1 MDYQQTLRLEEEAFT
16 QSLRDDALVALLYG
30 MLIVGSVCV
39 FLGMITLLLMMQF
52 AYALLFGAGC
62 VLLGTWWLTRRLRAR
77 EAYRLA
83 VLTFMGGALV
93 TIALTI
99 SVHGVSNNMY
109 LFCTPLVVVIAGT
122 LLRPTSSFMVATG
135 AALLLVIAAYAFG
148 VASQV
153 LDSRFAF
160 VVLLSYST
168 ASITLIASRS
178 FYTAAE
184 WAMFSYRQVERRES
198 QLFASEQRLQRTLH
212 EKNYLNAEL
221 LTSNGELQRA
231 WAAAE
236 EANRLKSQFVANM
249 SHELRTPLN
258 AIIGFSYIL
267 KQQLKGSLNEEQH
280 DYVQRIYDSG
290 EHLLKLLNDILD
302 NAKLEAG
309 RLELNWEPTPL
320 EPLIHEALLTT
331 TSLLGGKPVKLQQA
345 LAPDLPLVL
354 CDRLRVAQV
363 LLNLLSNAVKFTERG
378 SITLRAY
385 PQILEHARDDNS
397 ADHMR
402 VVIEVQDTGIGIA
415 PEHMSLIFEEYRQA
429 DESLSRQYS
438 GTGLGLPISRQLVE
452 LHHGTLTVTSALGH
466 GSTFRFTL
474 PVATS
479 SAVSMSCPNDM
490 ASRLDSPIAV
500 GAAVEAV
507 VS

>member
-1 MDYQQTLRLEEEAFT
+1 MDNQQPLRSEEEAFT
-16 QSLRDDALVALLYG
+16 QSLRDDALMALLGG
-30 MLIVGSVCV
+30 MLLVGSVCV
-39 FLGMITLLLMMQF
+39 FLGMIELLLMMQP
-52 AYALLFGAGC
+52 AYGLLLGVGWM
-62 VLLGTWWLTRRLRAR
+62 LLGTWWLTRQLHAR
-77 EAYRLA
+77 GAYRWA
-83 VLTFMGGALV
+83 VMAFMSGAIF

-99 SVHGVSNNMY
+99 SVYGVSRNVY
-109 LFCTPLVVVIAGT
+109 LFCTPLIVGVAST
-122 LLRPTSSFMVATG
+122 LLRPTSGFLAATG
-135 AALLLVIAAYAFG
+135 AALLLAIAAS
-148 VASQV
+148 VAGLVAQ
-153 LDSRFAF
+153 LLEAPFIF
-160 VVLLSYST
+160 MVLLSYST
-168 ASITLIASRS
+168 AAITLISARS

-198 QLFASEQRLQRTLH
+198 QLFESEQRLQRTVH

-221 LTSNGELQRA
+221 LTSNDELQRA

-267 KQQLKGSLNEEQH
+267 KQQLKGPLNEEQH
-280 DYVQRIYDSG
+280 DHMQRIYDSG

-320 EPLIHEALLTT
+320 EPLIHDVLLTT
-331 TSLLGGKPVKLQQA
+331 TSLLGNKPVELRQA
-345 LAPDLPLVL
+345 LAPNLPLVL

-363 LLNLLSNAVKFTERG
+363 LLNLLSNAVKFTEQG
-378 SITLRAY
+378 NITLRAY
-385 PQILEHARDDNS
+385 PQALTGMSAGNS
-397 ADHMR
+397 TVPAH

-429 DESLSRQYS
+429 DETLSRQHG
-438 GTGLGLPISRQLVE
+438 GTGLGLPISKRLVE
-452 LHHGTLTVTSALGH
+452 LHHGTLTVASVVGQ

-474 PVATS
+474 PVASKPIISTPS
-479 SAVSMSCPNDM
+479 KNGIPSVLEP
-490 ASRLDSPIAV
+490 RIAV
-500 GAAVEAV
+500 ETIP
-507 VS
+507 S